1 MTELLLPCKKFSF
14 VRALCYF
21 FIWEAGFC
29 LDLQQ
34 TCPIPKIA
42 RSVTEGIVPQE
53 IQTPQLY
60 GGTVRQS
67 SCSPHKCCGVLL
79 IRGHN
84 ALGKSHCNA
93 GFLKTSPAVQAK
105 VGCLNKK
112 YKKEQSKSCPKK
124 SLFKE
129 LFCPAFQLCGGG
141 ICCKALTLFKV
152 CALAGRC
159 KPAVCAAH
167 TAAA

>member
-1 MTELLLPCKKFSF
+1 ML
-14 VRALCYF
+14 F

-29 LDLQQ
+29 LALQQ
-34 TCPIPKIA
+34 TRPIPKMTQA
-42 RSVTEGIVPQE
+42 VPEGIVPQE

-60 GGTVRQS
+60 DGTARHS
-67 SCSPHKCCGVLL
+67 SCSPHKCCGVLR
-79 IRGHN
+79 IRGNN

-112 YKKEQSKSCPKK
+112 YKKEQSKSCPEK

-129 LFCPAFQLCGGG
+129 HLCPAFKLCGGG
-141 ICCKALTLFKV
+141 VCRKMPALFKV
-152 CALAGRC
+152 CIFAGRS
-159 KPAVCAAH
+159 KPI
-167 TAAA
+167 